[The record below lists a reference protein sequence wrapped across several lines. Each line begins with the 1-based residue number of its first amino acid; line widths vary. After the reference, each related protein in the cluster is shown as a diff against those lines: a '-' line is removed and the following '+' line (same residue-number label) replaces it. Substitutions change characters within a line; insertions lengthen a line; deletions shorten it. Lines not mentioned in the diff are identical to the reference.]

1 MRVKTR
7 AFAIGLALVLPLVL
21 GRGALAYDYETCFA
35 FACASTF
42 PEDTSGSSP
51 GCFRKA

>member
-21 GRGALAYDYETCFA
+21 GRGALAYD
-35 FACASTF
+35 ACASTF